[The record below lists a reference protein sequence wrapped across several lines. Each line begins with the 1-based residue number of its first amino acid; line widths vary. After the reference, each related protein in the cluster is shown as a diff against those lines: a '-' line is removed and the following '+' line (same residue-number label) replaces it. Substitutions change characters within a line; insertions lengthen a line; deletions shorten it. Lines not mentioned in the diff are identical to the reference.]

1 MARRFGGKAVILGLI
16 ICLFTM
22 SLLTACQGGNTPQTK
37 EGQQATTSVFDGVES
52 PVEEEVVFSFITEN
66 ERKLIVA
73 YNPAEDKLV
82 YRFFSKDSL
91 ELELPDQ
98 GVESW
103 GFFSYM
109 DGHQKVALNG
119 KQMDLN
125 YLVFTNG
132 GYRYEIYDNYN
143 VAGGGRVVG
152 VDVIKLSDQSVTH
165 ISGDAERAVGSLMLL
180 NEKFPNINHEALF
193 SGETQ

>member
-1 MARRFGGKAVILGLI
+1 MARRIGIKAVA
-16 ICLFTM
+16 
-22 SLLTACQGGNTPQTK
+22 SLLLICGAGLLLSACQQPETAKPDEANG
-37 EGQQATTSVFDGVES
+37 AVTSVFNGVET

-73 YNPAEDKLV
+73 YNPADDRLV

-91 ELELPDQ
+91 ELELPDK

-109 DGHQKVALNG
+109 DGHEKVALNG

-152 VDVIKLSDQSVTH
+152 VDVIHLSDQTVTH

-180 NEKFPNINHEALF
+180 NEKYPNLKHDALF
-193 SGETQ
+193 GEETR

>member
-1 MARRFGGKAVILGLI
+1 MAKYSFIKSVSLGFVICTLGL
-16 ICLFTM
+16 M
-22 SLLTACQGGNTPQTK
+22 LLTACQGIDASQTRVGEK
-37 EGQQATTSVFDGVES
+37 TTTSVFDGVES

-98 GVESW
+98 GIESW
-103 GFFSYM
+103 QFFSYM
-109 DGHQKVALNG
+109 DGHQKVSLNG
-119 KQMDLN
+119 RQMDLN

-152 VDVIKLSDQSVTH
+152 VDVIKVSDQSVTH
-165 ISGDAERAVGSLMLL
+165 ISGDADRAVGSLMLL
-180 NEKFPNINHEALF
+180 NEKFPNLKHEALF
-193 SGETQ
+193 SGETE

>member
-1 MARRFGGKAVILGLI
+1 MAKRTGKTAIVAIVLFGVMALGLSG
-16 ICLFTM
+16 CNQVT
-22 SLLTACQGGNTPQTK
+22 SPK
-37 EGQQATTSVFDGVES
+37 DKPSDKATTAVFNGVES
-52 PVEEEVVFSFITEN
+52 PVEEEVIFSFITEN

-73 YNPAEDKLV
+73 YNPADDKLV

-91 ELELPDQ
+91 ELELPDK
-98 GVESW
+98 GIDPW

-119 KQMDLN
+119 RQMDLN

-152 VDVIKLSDQSVTH
+152 VDVIKISDQSVTH

-180 NEKFPNINHEALF
+180 NEKFPNLSHEALF
-193 SGETQ
+193 RETAE